1 MEGQGRHQRRYHLAN
16 PRRVGRAQ
24 VILLDTHAAVWLASD
39 DPALGQKS
47 RSIAL
52 AARTENQLAIC
63 AISFW
68 EIALLAAKHRL
79 EMHRR
84 PAELRADLLDTGV
97 IELALTGDIALL
109 AVDLKTLHGDPA
121 DRFII
126 ATAIMHDA
134 TLVTADARLLRW
146 RGRVKRQ
153 NAQT

>member
-1 MEGQGRHQRRYHLAN
+1 
-16 PRRVGRAQ
+16 
-24 VILLDTHAAVWLASD
+24 
-39 DPALGQKS
+39 
-47 RSIAL
+47 
-52 AARTENQLAIC
+52 
-63 AISFW
+63 
-68 EIALLAAKHRL
+68 
-79 EMHRR
+79 MHRR